1 MSAPDPFVVRVDT
14 GDEIHA
20 LEWGM
25 GRGVGPPC
33 YLLVHGLAQTAWAWA
48 PVARRL
54 AGSARVLAPDLRGHG
69 GSAAPRS
76 GYDAESLAWDV
87 LTVASA
93 AGFGEAVGGPPVIL
107 AGHGTGA
114 IVAAVAAMLAPGSVA
129 GLALVDGG
137 WEALGEATGLSVE
150 QYVAA
155 LAEPPEV
162 LRSIDTF
169 LADRRALDPA
179 TRDADP
185 FTAPGDPDADAD
197 PSAARAPSSGGIDPF
212 AADLDDPFAPIGED
226 PAAGVGRLT
235 PGDLDGLD
243 EQLAAAFGTQPPRG
257 VARSEPDADEPVS
270 GPRSPLVSE
279 DDRAAPDELRASV
292 DRGRPAPGRD
302 LFGRPLDEDEDP
314 PFGARLRR

>member
-169 LADRRALDPA
+169 LADRRAFDPA
-179 TRDADP
+179 TWDADQEQ
-185 FTAPGDPDADAD
+185 
-197 PSAARAPSSGGIDPF
+197 AARAQVDEKHAGHVSLVARPRVLR
-212 AADLDDPFAPIGED
+212 AV
-226 PAAGVGRLT
+226 AAGLFAYDPREILPQVTAPLLAIVAEAGGADDDAIRERRLALADIERVRAAAGRA
-235 PGDLDGLD
+235 PARVVRWGGCGHNVMRYRPDA
-243 EQLAAAFGTQPPRG
+243 LAAELAALAG
-257 VARSEPDADEPVS
+257 DAH
-270 GPRSPLVSE
+270 
-279 DDRAAPDELRASV
+279 
-292 DRGRPAPGRD
+292 APGAG
-302 LFGRPLDEDEDP
+302 GRTPVAPPL
-314 PFGARLRR
+314 

>member
-25 GRGVGPPC
+25 EHGPPRPC
-33 YLLVHGLAQTAWAWA
+33 YLLVHGLAQTAWSWA

-54 AGSARVLAPDLRGHG
+54 AASARVLAPDLRGHG

-76 GYDAESLAWDV
+76 GYDAGSLAWDV

-114 IVAAVAAMLAPGSVA
+114 IVAAVAAALAPGSVA

-162 LRSIDTF
+162 LRSIDSF
-169 LADRRALDPA
+169 LADRRAFDPA
-179 TRDADP
+179 SWDADQEL
-185 FTAPGDPDADAD
+185 
-197 PSAARAPSSGGIDPF
+197 AARAQVDEKHAGHVALVARPRVLRAVATGLFGYDPREILPRVTAPLLVIAAEAGGADDDAIRERRLALAEIERARSAAGHAPARIVRWNGCGHNVMRYRPDALAAELAAL
-212 AADLDDPFAPIGED
+212 AADGAPTGMD
-226 PAAGVGRLT
+226 GRTPAA
-235 PGDLDGLD
+235 
-243 EQLAAAFGTQPPRG
+243 PP
-257 VARSEPDADEPVS
+257 
-270 GPRSPLVSE
+270 L
-279 DDRAAPDELRASV
+279 
-292 DRGRPAPGRD
+292 
-302 LFGRPLDEDEDP
+302 
-314 PFGARLRR
+314 

>member
-25 GRGVGPPC
+25 EHGLRPPC
-33 YLLVHGLAQTAWAWA
+33 FLLVHGLAQTAWSWA

-54 AGSARVLAPDLRGHG
+54 AVSARVLAPDLRGHG

-169 LADRRALDPA
+169 LADRRAFDPA
-179 TRDADP
+179 TWDADQEQ
-185 FTAPGDPDADAD
+185 
-197 PSAARAPSSGGIDPF
+197 AARAQVDEKHAGHVSLVARPRVLRAVSAGLFAYDPREVLPQVRAPLLAIAAEAGGADDDAIRERRLALADVERVR
-212 AADLDDPFAPIGED
+212 AAAGCD
-226 PAAGVGRLT
+226 PARVVRWGGCGHNVMRYRPDA
-235 PGDLDGLD
+235 
-243 EQLAAAFGTQPPRG
+243 LAAELAALAAEGAPAGMDGRTPTAPP
-257 VARSEPDADEPVS
+257 
-270 GPRSPLVSE
+270 L
-279 DDRAAPDELRASV
+279 
-292 DRGRPAPGRD
+292 
-302 LFGRPLDEDEDP
+302 
-314 PFGARLRR
+314 